1 MEKIQVL
8 FLGIEGFEAFSLA
21 SLPVLQ
27 SESVRRIFIHRV
39 KKALG
44 NEGKYR

>member
-1 MEKIQVL
+1 MEKIAVL

-27 SESVRRIFIHRV
+27 SESVCRILIQSHFNSAREEC
-39 KKALG
+39 AP
-44 NEGKYR
+44 